1 MGTENVLSA
10 NASIDATAATQR
22 TTAGGGTSW
31 TRHIPTV
38 GRIFLGLVFFVFGL
52 NGFLNF
58 IPPPKGPVNEGAMA
72 LGFAMMKSGYLFQLI
87 KGTEV
92 LAGALLLANRFV
104 PLALAIIAPVI
115 VNIVAFHA
123 FLEPSGM
130 VLPVLLVVVEVY
142 LAWSYRHVFRP
153 MLSARTTPSAS
164 LTAAERA

>member
-1 MGTENVLSA
+1 MGTQNALSA
-10 NASIDATAATQR
+10 DSFETTHATT
-22 TTAGGGTSW
+22 GGTPTGKRW

-58 IPPPKGPVNEGAMA
+58 IPPPKGPVNEGAMSLGMA
-72 LGFAMMKSGYLFQLI
+72 LMKSGYLFQLI

-92 LAGALLLANRFV
+92 LVGALLLANRFV
-104 PLALAIIAPVI
+104 PLALALIAPVI
-115 VNIVAFHA
+115 VNIFAFHA
-123 FLEPSGM
+123 FLDPANM

-153 MLSARTTPSAS
+153 MLAARNA
-164 LTAAERA
+164 TAQNVQQTA